1 MKISGSSTLESPVDK
16 VWEAIQDPAVLARC
30 LPGCESLAVIGEDR
44 YAMSV
49 TAGVAAIKGT
59 YAGEVS
65 LSDKVAPSSLTMRA
79 SGAGAPGTIDADVK
93 VQLAPSAGGGT
104 DLSYDADASVGGAI
118 GGVGQRM
125 LAGVT
130 KKMAGQFFTALDRD
144 IAGLPAGAAWRR
156 GAAAGA
162 AGAAGAAPASGAVYP
177 AGPPRRT
184 PTRPSTSTTAPAS
197 RSGCS
202 SAACWPW
209 PAWPSAPG
217 SGAGPTLCVG
227 GADARLHRR
236 RRPGRAR
243 ARAAHRR
250 LGRGQPRQAR
260 RLHPPLRRG
269 HRCRAGR
276 AARSRPPPA
285 SPPACPTEAALGAG
299 VRAARPGHR
308 AAARRRGRARRAP
321 RGRHLRARARPPR
334 SSTTPRCSSTRAASC
349 SGSTARPTRSAPRPS
364 PAAAG

>member
-79 SGAGAPGTIDADVK
+79 SGTGAPGTIDADVK

-144 IAGLPAGAAWRR
+144 IAGLGPVGSAVDGAGTQAGATR
-156 GAAAGA
+156 AG
-162 AGAAGAAPASGAVYP
+162 GAAPASGAVYP
-177 AGPPRRT
+177 
-184 PTRPSTSTTAPAS
+184 
-197 RSGCS
+197 
-202 SAACWPW
+202 
-209 PAWPSAPG
+209 
-217 SGAGPTLCVG
+217 
-227 GADARLHRR
+227 
-236 RRPGRAR
+236 
-243 ARAAHRR
+243 
-250 LGRGQPRQAR
+250 
-260 RLHPPLRRG
+260 
-269 HRCRAGR
+269 GR
-276 AARSRPPPA
+276 AATA
-285 SPPACPTEAALGAG
+285 NANATLNLDNGTGFALGVLVGGLLALAGVALGARIG
-299 VRAARPGHR
+299 RGSQAL
-308 AAARRRGRARRAP
+308 RGR
-321 RGRHLRARARPPR
+321 L
-334 SSTTPRCSSTRAASC
+334 
-349 SGSTARPTRSAPRPS
+349 
-364 PAAAG
+364 